1 MGSARFP
8 VRCLQLSTDIRGN
21 STDVILCAYDDFIF
35 VMATQ
40 LGRMGTLLH
49 ARKEEVFGSVPTF
62 NVNVVLGKRDEPTL
76 VACARQLIEDMSN
89 SGSSRQL
96 LLSLGLKDH
105 SAETLKEVFAVLSSN
120 KVW

>member
-1 MGSARFP
+1 
-8 VRCLQLSTDIRGN
+8 
-21 STDVILCAYDDFIF
+21 
-35 VMATQ
+35 MATQ
-40 LGRMGTLLH
+40 LGKMGTLLH

-105 SAETLKEVFAVLSSN
+105 SAVRLVLVCRYSSCSGFLGFEVMTGNYHFFARRL
-120 KVW
+120 